1 MIIAEPDERIEM
13 VGKSY
18 RLYEQAGV
26 TLLEL
31 LVAVAASIIII
42 TAGFSTLTNVDRAA
56 RANSQTVDTQ
66 QNGRTAMEIISRDLK
81 VAGFGMIGPVGGCVS
96 GVTAAA
102 IVPSDQNSA
111 GPTTAVNDI
120 GPDRI
125 SMVLPLSSTVA
136 PLWTLSAAVTGG
148 NQITLQPAVGAA
160 PTSVG
165 DMKTKNGGSLLNA
178 TISIGG
184 AMTATVTANP
194 ANSATALTIGTN
206 IVPPMSFPAGT
217 TVYLLQCV
225 TYQVITPPD
234 NNNLCGGNAPCL
246 VRGVVAGNNC
256 DIAGSPCSVVVD
268 GIEDLQFAY
277 GCDGCNP
284 AVNGGTPDRIIDDQ
298 NGSNSFDPADLL
310 SNYGALAAGL
320 DPTTIRLAQVS
331 IVSRQTTPDQGLG
344 EKAQSMTATSGP
356 LVVADHNHALGIFG
370 TAASYN
376 VGTYYKYRRRLLVR
390 TVETRNIGLPLL

>member
-13 VGKSY
+13 VEKSY
-18 RLYEQAGV
+18 RLYEQSGV

-31 LVAVAASIIII
+31 LVAVAISIIII
-42 TAGFSTLTNVDRAA
+42 TAGFTTLTNVDRAA

-66 QNGRTAMEIISRDLK
+66 QNGRTAMELISRDLK
-81 VAGFGMIGPVGGCVS
+81 VAGLGMVGPVGGCVS
-96 GVTAAA
+96 GVNAAA
-102 IVPSDQNSA
+102 IVPGDQNSA
-111 GPTTAVNDI
+111 GPVTAVNDI

-125 SMVLPLSSTVA
+125 SMVLPLTSTVA
-136 PLWTLSAAVTGG
+136 PLWTLSSTVSIG
-148 NQITLQPAVGAA
+148 NQITLQPAVGAT
-160 PTSVG
+160 PTSVN
-165 DMKTKNGGSLLNA
+165 DMTTKNGGSLNNA
-178 TISIGG
+178 MISIGG
-184 AMTATVTANP
+184 AMTATVTSAN
-194 ANSATALTIGTN
+194 ATAITIGTN

-225 TYQVITPPD
+225 TYQVIPPPD

-256 DIAGSPCSVVVD
+256 NIAGSPCSVVVD
-268 GIEDLQFAY
+268 GIEDMQFAY

-320 DPTTIRLAQVS
+320 DPTTIRLVQVS
-331 IVSRQTTPDQGLG
+331 IVSRQTVPDQGLG
-344 EKAQSMTATSGP
+344 EKNQSMTATSGP

-376 VGTYYKYRRRLLVR
+376 ATTYTQYRRRLLVR
-390 TVETRNIGLPLL
+390 TVETRNIGLPLM